1 MTPKKPR
8 SPRKKKLRRPSRTKK
23 PIRSSRTKKPI
34 RPSRTKKPIRGSNRT
49 KQIIN
54 ILSAQHGLRDVKRR
68 RRSSRRGKEYI
79 RRWLTSRRVS

>member
-1 MTPKKPR
+1 MPSKKQ
-8 SPRKKKLRRPSRTKK
+8 RRPSRTKK
-23 PIRSSRTKKPI
+23 QR
-34 RPSRTKKPIRGSNRT
+34 RPSRTNIAKRTKKTKRKPIRNPSRSKRT

-79 RRWLTSRRVS
+79 RRWLRSRRVS

>member
-23 PIRSSRTKKPI
+23 PIR
-34 RPSRTKKPIRGSNRT
+34 PSRTKKPIRGTKRT

-68 RRSSRRGKEYI
+68 RISSRRGKEYI
-79 RRWLTSRRVS
+79 RRWLTSRRIS

>member
-1 MTPKKPR
+1 MPSKKQ
-8 SPRKKKLRRPSRTKK
+8 RRPSRTKK
-23 PIRSSRTKKPI
+23 QR
-34 RPSRTKKPIRGSNRT
+34 RPSRTEIAKRTKKIKRKPRRGTKRT

-68 RRSSRRGKEYI
+68 RRSSRSGKEYI